1 MRSTAVPE
9 RPHYLADRRNHP
21 ALIRRRDP
29 DALQEMR
36 LACFGDVHAGM
47 IPRTAGN
54 PGAAVAI
61 ALRLLSLQ
69 PEVIWRVSD
78 KLPRRQLSKQTF
90 DDGRPDGHGLYP
102 ARGEHEVLRWLWW
115 R

>member
-1 MRSTAVPE
+1 MRLTAVPE
-9 RPHYLADRRNHP
+9 RLHYLADRRNHP

-54 PGAAVAI
+54 LGAA
-61 ALRLLSLQ
+61 
-69 PEVIWRVSD
+69 
-78 KLPRRQLSKQTF
+78 PRWQSRCGFHPCNQ
-90 DDGRPDGHGLYP
+90 R
-102 ARGEHEVLRWLWW
+102 
-115 R
+115 